1 MRYLLIDAHNVIH
14 ATDSLR
20 ELFFSNQD
28 AARDKLAESAL
39 AIHDAEGFRVALVMD
54 SKNARLE
61 VEHPFKKNSFE
72 YLYAPAEL
80 TADGVIE
87 RILRRAKEPEA
98 MTVVSNDNFIREST
112 RACGG
117 IVLRPEEFFEWAA
130 ACGKRLEQDAI
141 RRNAANARDFR
152 NGLDIEL

>member
-14 ATDSLR
+14 ATDRLR
-20 ELFFSNQD
+20 ELFLNNQD
-28 AARDKLAESAL
+28 AARDKLAESAVW
-39 AIHDAEGFRVALVMD
+39 IHDADGLRVALVMD
-54 SKNARLE
+54 SKHARLE
-61 VEHPFKKNSFE
+61 VEHPFKKKTFE

-87 RILRRAKEPEA
+87 RILRRARAPEA

-117 IVLRPEEFFEWAA
+117 IVLRPEEFFEWAR
-130 ACGKRLEQDAI
+130 ACEKRLEQDTI
-141 RRNAANARDFR
+141 RRNSANELDFR
-152 NGLDIEL
+152 NGIDIEL